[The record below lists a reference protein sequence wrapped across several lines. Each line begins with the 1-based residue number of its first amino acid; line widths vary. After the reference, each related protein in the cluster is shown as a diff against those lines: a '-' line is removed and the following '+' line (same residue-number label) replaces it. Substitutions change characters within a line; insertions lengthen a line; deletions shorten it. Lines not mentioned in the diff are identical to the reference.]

1 MVESKELHSKIDEIL
16 FHVRS
21 MDGQLPW
28 LIRSQAKS
36 LEPLILGYFKK
47 RKRAAKVYLA
57 IDGKRNTSQIAD
69 LLQIHDSNVSIE
81 IRDLEKNG
89 LIEQKVWGIYAK
101 TAIESVLRL
110 TDKLLKTPGLR
121 GLEQGIV

>member
-28 LIRSQAKS
+28 LIRSEAKI
-36 LEPLILGYFKK
+36 LEPLVLGYFKK
-47 RKRAAKVYLA
+47 RKRAAKVYIA
-57 IDGKRNTSQIAD
+57 IDGKRNISQIAE
-69 LLQIHDSNVSIE
+69 LLDIQQPNISIE
-81 IRDLEKNG
+81 IKDLEKNG
-89 LIEQKVWGIYAK
+89 LIEQRRWGIYSK

-110 TDKLLKTPGLR
+110 TDKLLKMMPELR
-121 GLEQGIV
+121 SLDLD